1 MAATALVFQGPTALP
16 VERSTETRLGIRGI
30 RGTPEQMVKAGM
42 EGFTQMMEDDGRY
55 GSGF

>member
-16 VERSTETRLGIRGI
+16 VERSTETRLGL

-42 EGFTQMMEDDGRY
+42 EGFMVNNWLVVNDG
-55 GSGF
+55 